1 VGLDEQV
8 RAFLDER
15 RFGVLATVN
24 ADGSPQQTVMWYAL
38 RGDRI
43 MMNTARGRTKD
54 RNMLR
59 DRRVSLCVE
68 DGFRFVTIQGDVE
81 MIDDQTVAQA
91 DIRALAER
99 YEGPDYPEEQA
110 RANWGH
116 QQRITL
122 ILSIRRV
129 ISHGFDDEP

>member
-1 VGLDEQV
+1 VELDGRV
-8 RAFLDER
+8 RSFLDER

-24 ADGSPQQTVMWYAL
+24 ADGSPQQTVMWYAR
-38 RGDRI
+38 RGDQI

-68 DGFRFVTIQGDVE
+68 DGLRFVTIVGEVA
-81 MIDDQTVAQA
+81 MVDDQAVAQA

-99 YEGPDYPEEQA
+99 YEGPGYPEAKA

-116 QQRITL
+116 QERITL
-122 ILSIRRV
+122 ILTIRRV
-129 ISHGFDDEP
+129 ISHGFDDEA